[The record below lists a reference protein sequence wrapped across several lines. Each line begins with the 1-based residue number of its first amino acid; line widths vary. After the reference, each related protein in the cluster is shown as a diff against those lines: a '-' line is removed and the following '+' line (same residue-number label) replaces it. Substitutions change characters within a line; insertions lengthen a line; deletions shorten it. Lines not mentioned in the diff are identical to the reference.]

1 MNRKFRSLLIALVL
15 GVLAYYVY
23 GHFFKHPGA
32 NPAMGGGAAPVS
44 VAIVVEKDTS
54 EWTEF
59 PGRLEAVNTAE
70 IKPRVSGAI
79 EKIHF
84 QDGQMVKRGDLLFTI
99 DTRPY
104 AADVARAKGNLAA
117 ANAAYVNAKIDFDR
131 AAPLV
136 ETGNITKR
144 EFDSRKSALYSA
156 EGKMIAAKGDL
167 ALAQVNMDYAEIRA
181 PFAGK
186 MGRAEITEGNVVN
199 AGLQAP
205 IIARIVAISPIYAS
219 FEMDE
224 QNFLNHVQR
233 VPADKLTKIPVEIGL
248 SNQEG
253 TPYKGHVQAF
263 DNQLNVGS
271 GTIRVRAIYQNEK
284 GELVPGLFARVRMG
298 SVDSVPTIL
307 VNEKAVST
315 DQSKKFVF
323 VVGADN
329 KVEYREV
336 TIGQTVDGL
345 AVAKTGLKAGDK
357 VVVNGLQ
364 RVRPGAPVAPEMVD
378 MTTLEAVK

>member
-1 MNRKFRSLLIALVL
+1 MNRIKPILIALIL
-15 GVLAYYVY
+15 GVVAYYAY
-23 GHFFKHPGA
+23 THFFGHSGG
-32 NPAMGGGAAPVS
+32 NPEMGGAAPVS
-44 VAIVVEKDTS
+44 VATGVEKATS

-70 IKPRVSGAI
+70 IKPRVSGTI

-84 QDGQMVKRGDLLFTI
+84 KDGQMVKRGDLLFTL

-117 ANAAYVNAKIDFDR
+117 ANATYVNTKIDFDR

-156 EGKMIAAKGDL
+156 EGRVIAAKGDL
-167 ALAQVNMDYAEIRA
+167 ALAQVNMDYAEVRA

-205 IIARIVAISPIYAS
+205 TLTWIVALSPIYAS
-219 FEMDE
+219 FEIDE
-224 QNFLNHVQR
+224 QNFLSHVQK
-233 VPADKLTKIPVEIGL
+233 VPADKVTSIPAEIGL
-248 SNQEG
+248 ANQNN

-271 GTIRVRAIYQNEK
+271 GTIRVRAIFENAN

-298 SVDSVPTIL
+298 SVGSEPTLLI
-307 VNEKAVST
+307 NEKAIGT

-323 VVGADN
+323 AVTADN
-329 KVEYREV
+329 KAEYREV
-336 TIGQTVDGL
+336 TTGQTVDGL
-345 AVAKTGLKAGDK
+345 VVIKTGLKAGDK
-357 VVVNGLQ
+357 IIVNGLM
-364 RVRPGAPVAPEMVD
+364 RVRPGAPIMPEMVN

>member
-1 MNRKFRSLLIALVL
+1 MNRIKPLLIALIL
-15 GVLAYYVY
+15 GVVAYYAY
-23 GHFFKHPGA
+23 NHFFGHSGG
-32 NPAMGGGAAPVS
+32 NPEMGGAAPVS
-44 VAIVVEKDTS
+44 VATVVEKDTS
-54 EWTEF
+54 EWIEF

-84 QDGQMVKRGDLLFTI
+84 TDGQMVKRGDLLFTI

-104 AADVARAKGNLAA
+104 AADVERAKGNLAA
-117 ANAAYVNAKIDFDR
+117 ANSAYVNAKIDFDR

-136 ETGNITKR
+136 ATGNITKR
-144 EFDSRKSALYSA
+144 EFDSRKSILYSA
-156 EGKMIAAKGDL
+156 EGKVLAAKGDL
-167 ALAQVNMDYAEIRA
+167 ALAQVNLDYAEVRA

-205 IIARIVAISPIYAS
+205 TLAWIIALSPIYAS

-224 QNFLNHVQR
+224 QNFLSHVQK
-233 VPADKLTKIPVEIGL
+233 VPADKVTSIPVEIGL
-248 SNQEG
+248 ANQNN

-271 GTIRVRAIYQNEK
+271 GTIRVRAIFENAS

-298 SVDSVPTIL
+298 SIGSEPTVLI
-307 VNEKAVST
+307 NEKAIGT

-323 VVGADN
+323 AVTADN
-329 KVEYREV
+329 KAEYREV
-336 TIGQTVDGL
+336 TTGQTVDGL
-345 AVAKTGLKAGDK
+345 IVIKTGLKAGEK
-357 VVVNGLQ
+357 IIVNGLM
-364 RVRPGAPVAPEMVD
+364 RVRPGAPITPEIVN

>member
-1 MNRKFRSLLIALVL
+1 MKIRSLLIALII
-15 GVLAYYVY
+15 GIAAYFAYS
-23 GHFFKHPGA
+23 HFFSHSGGTPQ
-32 NPAMGGGAAPVS
+32 MGGGAPVS
-44 VAIVVEKDTS
+44 VATVIEKDTS

-70 IKPRVSGAI
+70 IKPRVSGTI

-84 QDGQMVKRGDLLFTI
+84 KDGQMVKRGDLLFTI

-117 ANAAYVNAKIDFDR
+117 ANASYVNAKIDFDR

-144 EFDSRKSALYSA
+144 EFDARKSTLYSA
-156 EGKMIAAKGDL
+156 EGKVLAAKGDL
-167 ALAQVNMDYAEIRA
+167 ALAQVNMDYAEVRA

-205 IIARIVAISPIYAS
+205 TLAWIVALSPIYAS

-233 VPADKLTKIPVEIGL
+233 VPADKITSIPVEIGL
-248 SNQEG
+248 ANQSD
-253 TPYKGHVQAF
+253 TPYKGHVQAI
-263 DNQLNVGS
+263 DNQLNIGS
-271 GTIRVRAIYQNEK
+271 GTIRMRAVYQNEN
-284 GELVPGLFARVRMG
+284 GELVPGLYARVRMG
-298 SVDSVPTIL
+298 SADSASTLLI
-307 VNEKAVST
+307 NEKAIGT

-323 VVGADN
+323 VVTADN
-329 KVEYREV
+329 KAEYREV
-336 TIGQTVDGL
+336 TTGQTVDGL
-345 AVAKTGLKAGDK
+345 IVIKTGLKSGEK
-357 VVVNGLQ
+357 VIVNGLM
-364 RVRPGAPVAPEMVD
+364 RVRPGAPITPEIVNMN
-378 MTTLEAVK
+378 TLEAVK